1 MPDVLTLAA
10 PAEAELVEKRS
21 RFLAR
26 LAPAPTLEDADAVIH
41 AARIAS
47 PGARH
52 HCSAMIIDAEP
63 SPITRSNDDGEPAG
77 TGGMPL
83 LQVLQG
89 ARLTDVVAV
98 VTRHFGGIKLGTG
111 GLARAYGGA
120 VSAALAS
127 ATLLRRTALAVV
139 TLEVPHAQAGA
150 AENAV
155 RLFVAAHG
163 GQVEPAEYGSTG
175 ARLTVLVGPDRVDAL
190 RADVA
195 AWSGGRL
202 SPTLRGERV
211 LDLPL

>member
-10 PAEAELVEKRS
+10 PAEAELVEKKS

-26 LAPAPTLEDADAVIH
+26 LAPAATVEDADAVIH

-63 SPITRSNDDGEPAG
+63 SPVTRSNDDGEPSG
-77 TGGMPL
+77 TAGMPI

-89 ARLTDVVAV
+89 AHVTNVIAV

-120 VSAALAS
+120 VSTALAS
-127 ATLLRRTALAVV
+127 ATLLRRTAVAVV

-175 ARLTVLVGPDRVDAL
+175 VRLTVLVGPDLVDAL

-202 SPTLRGERV
+202 SPALRGERV